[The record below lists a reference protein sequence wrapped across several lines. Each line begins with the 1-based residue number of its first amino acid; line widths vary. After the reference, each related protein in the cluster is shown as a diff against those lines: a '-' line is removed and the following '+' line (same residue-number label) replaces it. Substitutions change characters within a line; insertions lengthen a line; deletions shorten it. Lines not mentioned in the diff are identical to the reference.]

1 MSRNRGLDL
10 QNGLARYLRQWW
22 PGAESAGAGRPGSDV
37 LGVVGVVF
45 ENKTADRFDPL
56 AFVRQ
61 AKEHAATPGRW
72 HYDGNGRSHVERY
85 PDPIIPVVVYWPRG
99 VGEKNAGN
107 TLSIVPTEV
116 MVRLLKEAGY

>member
-61 AKEHAATPGRW
+61 AKQHAGKPI
-72 HYDGNGRSHVERY
+72 DEERRLV
-85 PDPIIPVVVYWPRG
+85 PVVVYWPRG
-99 VGEKNAGN
+99 VGEANAGN